1 MLTEEQL
8 EIYGGVLVPVFQQ
21 LEQDIIADIARR
33 VRKEERWTETAELQ
47 AEELRR
53 LGWSPYRI
61 RIEVMRRLQANKEYA
76 AMVERNTLEAKAAQQ
91 AAIDEA
97 REALREQAPELFE
110 TVGNMAFRNDLS
122 LWEQAGQRL
131 TRGGA
136 VDRAVR
142 EMRKRATGDILNL
155 TRTMGFSLPT
165 GSVPARRAF
174 TAALNSALT
183 QAVSGTVSYQQACAN
198 AVRLLTQSGLRHI
211 DYKNGVTRQIDTAV
225 RNAVL
230 TASAQLS
237 GEIMQANIEESGVAY
252 VQVSAHWGARDSHAV
267 WQGKVYSLAEFR
279 SVCGYGEPSNPDHI
293 YSYNCR
299 HTHYPYWPGISE
311 PVEYPPEPGPFEADG
326 KTYTYYQ
333 ATQRQRAMERSIRAM
348 KRDALAQDAMGDTQA
363 LSVAAQK
370 LSEKKAH
377 YISFSKQTGL
387 RPKTERL
394 TVFGY
399 DRSISSSVTQHAK
412 MRREMLSEF
421 QTKMEQAG
429 FTLAGFD
436 RYYGDRE
443 TLEHMGVALER
454 MSGLYPDA
462 AKGATIQWGYRNEK
476 EAYGAYDP
484 ISGIITFNK
493 KALRSWR
500 EVTEE
505 YARYVEN
512 GWFPAG
518 TSADSIF
525 IHEFGH
531 RVWFSRGGGS
541 LSPAVKKTF
550 VKMVY
555 GHLSTSQRENL
566 IKGLL
571 SNYASKKT
579 VPSFQE
585 AIAEAFS
592 EYYNSDTPRE
602 FCELLLREVGLIP

>member
-155 TRTMGFSLPT
+155 TRTMGFSFPT

-348 KRDALAQDAMGDTQA
+348 KRDALAQDAMGDTDA
-363 LSVAAQK
+363 LAAAK
-370 LSEKKAH
+370 IRLDEKTAAYKR
-377 YISFSKQTGL
+377 FSAQVNM
-387 RPKTERL
+387 RPRLER
-394 TVFGY
+394 TQVFGY
-399 DRSISSSVTQHAK
+399 DRGA
-412 MRREMLSEF
+412 
-421 QTKMEQAG
+421 
-429 FTLAGFD
+429 
-436 RYYGDRE
+436 
-443 TLEHMGVALER
+443 
-454 MSGLYPDA
+454 A
-462 AKGATIQWGYRNEK
+462 AKGRAAVREEIKRLISINDRYRSGGDPLYDVLGPISKSHPDEVLRIRQ
-476 EAYGAYDP
+476 EAEQLGVSVKSRPNAMAYAPGLMSGMPGQLFISEENSYGAWLHEERHMLDDAKDGFAGFR
-484 ISGIITFNK
+484 GIVDTRRRIRMEYRAYAVEIDLAK
-493 KALRSWR
+493 QLGRDDIVEELIRLRD
-500 EVTEE
+500 EE
-505 YARYVEN
+505 IA
-512 GWFPAG
+512 
-518 TSADSIF
+518 
-525 IHEFGH
+525 
-531 RVWFSRGGGS
+531 
-541 LSPAVKKTF
+541 
-550 VKMVY
+550 M
-555 GHLSTSQRENL
+555 
-566 IKGLL
+566 IKGE
-571 SNYASKKT
+571 KT
-579 VPSFQE
+579 
-585 AIAEAFS
+585 
-592 EYYNSDTPRE
+592 
-602 FCELLLREVGLIP
+602 

>member
-8 EIYGGVLVPVFQQ
+8 EIYSGALVPVFQQ

-53 LGWSPYRI
+53 LGWSSYRI

-183 QAVSGTVSYQQACAN
+183 QVVSGTVSYQQACAN

-348 KRDALAQDAMGDTQA
+348 KRDALAQDAMGDKGALAAAKIRLDEKTAAYKRFSAQVNMRPRLERTQ
-363 LSVAAQK
+363 
-370 LSEKKAH
+370 
-377 YISFSKQTGL
+377 
-387 RPKTERL
+387 
-394 TVFGY
+394 VFGY
-399 DRSISSSVTQHAK
+399 DRGAAASARSAVA
-412 MRREMLSEF
+412 EMLKQFGVPEGGMLRRSGNRGVFAVLPERM
-421 QTKMEQAG
+421 TKKHIREVAKEYG
-429 FTLAGFD
+429 ISLKRLTLVVDTDPEKISDRCWFTGVADPNNIGTIIFCPKAFASKEMLVRTLFH
-436 RYYGDRE
+436 E
-443 TLEHMGVALER
+443 KVHVLQFLEHG
-454 MSGLYPDA
+454 
-462 AKGATIQWGYRNEK
+462 
-476 EAYGAYDP
+476 
-484 ISGIITFNK
+484 
-493 KALRSWR
+493 
-500 EVTEE
+500 
-505 YARYVEN
+505 
-512 GWFPAG
+512 
-518 TSADSIF
+518 
-525 IHEFGH
+525 
-531 RVWFSRGGGS
+531 
-541 LSPAVKKTF
+541 
-550 VKMVY
+550 
-555 GHLSTSQRENL
+555 
-566 IKGLL
+566 
-571 SNYASKKT
+571 
-579 VPSFQE
+579 
-585 AIAEAFS
+585 S
-592 EYYNSDTPRE
+592 EYVQNNRTYFEQLADEAENAFITQVKQEGR
-602 FCELLLREVGLIP
+602 L

>member
-183 QAVSGTVSYQQACAN
+183 QTVSGTVSYQQACAN

-267 WQGKVYSLAEFR
+267 WQGKVYSLAEFC

-348 KRDALAQDAMGDTQA
+348 KRDALAQDAMGDKGALAAAKIRLDEKTAAYKRFSAQVNMRPRLERTQ
-363 LSVAAQK
+363 
-370 LSEKKAH
+370 
-377 YISFSKQTGL
+377 
-387 RPKTERL
+387 
-394 TVFGY
+394 VFGY
-399 DRSISSSVTQHAK
+399 DRGA
-412 MRREMLSEF
+412 
-421 QTKMEQAG
+421 
-429 FTLAGFD
+429 
-436 RYYGDRE
+436 
-443 TLEHMGVALER
+443 
-454 MSGLYPDA
+454 A
-462 AKGATIQWGYRNEK
+462 AKGRAAVREEIKRLISINDRYRSGGDPLYDVLGPISKSHPDEVLRIRQ
-476 EAYGAYDP
+476 EAEQLGVSVKSRPNAMAYAPGLMSGMPGQLFISEENSYGAWLHEERHMLDDAKDGFAGFR
-484 ISGIITFNK
+484 GIVDTRRRIRMEYRAYAVEIDLAK
-493 KALRSWR
+493 QLGRDDIVEELIRLRD
-500 EVTEE
+500 EE
-505 YARYVEN
+505 IA
-512 GWFPAG
+512 
-518 TSADSIF
+518 
-525 IHEFGH
+525 
-531 RVWFSRGGGS
+531 
-541 LSPAVKKTF
+541 
-550 VKMVY
+550 M
-555 GHLSTSQRENL
+555 
-566 IKGLL
+566 IKGE
-571 SNYASKKT
+571 KT
-579 VPSFQE
+579 
-585 AIAEAFS
+585 
-592 EYYNSDTPRE
+592 
-602 FCELLLREVGLIP
+602 

>member
-8 EIYGGVLVPVFQQ
+8 EIYSGVLVPVFQQ

-155 TRTMGFSLPT
+155 TRTMGFSFPT

-183 QAVSGTVSYQQACAN
+183 QAVSGTLSYQQACAN

-348 KRDALAQDAMGDTQA
+348 KRDALAQDAMGDTDA
-363 LSVAAQK
+363 LAAAK
-370 LSEKKAH
+370 IRLDEKTAAYKR
-377 YISFSKQTGL
+377 FSAQVNM
-387 RPKTERL
+387 RPRLER
-394 TVFGY
+394 TQVFGY
-399 DRSISSSVTQHAK
+399 DRST
-412 MRREMLSEF
+412 
-421 QTKMEQAG
+421 
-429 FTLAGFD
+429 
-436 RYYGDRE
+436 
-443 TLEHMGVALER
+443 
-454 MSGLYPDA
+454 A
-462 AKGATIQWGYRNEK
+462 AKGRAAVREEIKRLISINDRYRSGGDPLYDVLGPISKSHPDEVLRIRQ
-476 EAYGAYDP
+476 EAEQLGVSVKSRPNAMAYAPGLMSGMPGQLFISEENSYGAWLHEERHMLDDAKDGFAGFR
-484 ISGIITFNK
+484 GIVDTRRRIRMEYRAYAVEIDLAK
-493 KALRSWR
+493 QLGRDDIVEELIRLRD
-500 EVTEE
+500 EE
-505 YARYVEN
+505 IA
-512 GWFPAG
+512 
-518 TSADSIF
+518 
-525 IHEFGH
+525 
-531 RVWFSRGGGS
+531 
-541 LSPAVKKTF
+541 
-550 VKMVY
+550 M
-555 GHLSTSQRENL
+555 
-566 IKGLL
+566 IKGE
-571 SNYASKKT
+571 KT
-579 VPSFQE
+579 
-585 AIAEAFS
+585 
-592 EYYNSDTPRE
+592 
-602 FCELLLREVGLIP
+602 

>member
-155 TRTMGFSLPT
+155 TQTMGFSFPT

-348 KRDALAQDAMGDTQA
+348 KRDALAQDAMGDKGALAAAKIRLDEKTAAYKRFSAQVNMRPRLERTQ
-363 LSVAAQK
+363 
-370 LSEKKAH
+370 
-377 YISFSKQTGL
+377 
-387 RPKTERL
+387 
-394 TVFGY
+394 VFGY
-399 DRSISSSVTQHAK
+399 DRSA
-412 MRREMLSEF
+412 
-421 QTKMEQAG
+421 
-429 FTLAGFD
+429 
-436 RYYGDRE
+436 
-443 TLEHMGVALER
+443 
-454 MSGLYPDA
+454 A
-462 AKGATIQWGYRNEK
+462 AKGRAAVREEIKRLISINDRYRSGGDPLYDVLGPISKSHPDEVLRIRQ
-476 EAYGAYDP
+476 EAEQLGVSVKSRPNAMAYAPGLMSGMPGQLFISEENSYGAWLHEERHMLDDAKDGFAGFR
-484 ISGIITFNK
+484 GIVDTRRRIRMEYRAYAVEIDLAK
-493 KALRSWR
+493 QLGRDDIVEELIRLRD
-500 EVTEE
+500 EE
-505 YARYVEN
+505 IA
-512 GWFPAG
+512 
-518 TSADSIF
+518 
-525 IHEFGH
+525 
-531 RVWFSRGGGS
+531 
-541 LSPAVKKTF
+541 
-550 VKMVY
+550 M
-555 GHLSTSQRENL
+555 
-566 IKGLL
+566 IKGE
-571 SNYASKKT
+571 KT
-579 VPSFQE
+579 
-585 AIAEAFS
+585 
-592 EYYNSDTPRE
+592 
-602 FCELLLREVGLIP
+602 

>member
-155 TRTMGFSLPT
+155 TRTMGFSFPT

-348 KRDALAQDAMGDTQA
+348 KRDALAQDAMGDKGALAAAKIRLDEKTAAYRRFSAQVNMRPRLERTQ
-363 LSVAAQK
+363 
-370 LSEKKAH
+370 
-377 YISFSKQTGL
+377 
-387 RPKTERL
+387 
-394 TVFGY
+394 VFGY
-399 DRSISSSVTQHAK
+399 DRSA
-412 MRREMLSEF
+412 
-421 QTKMEQAG
+421 
-429 FTLAGFD
+429 
-436 RYYGDRE
+436 
-443 TLEHMGVALER
+443 
-454 MSGLYPDA
+454 A
-462 AKGATIQWGYRNEK
+462 AKGRAAVREEIKRLISINDRYRSGGDPLYDVLGPISKSHPDEVLRIRQ
-476 EAYGAYDP
+476 EAEQLGVSVKSRPNAMAYAPGLMSGMPGQLFISEENSYGAWLHEERHMLDDAKDGFAGFR
-484 ISGIITFNK
+484 GIVDTRRRIRMEYRAYAVEIDLAK
-493 KALRSWR
+493 QLGRDDIVEELIRLRD
-500 EVTEE
+500 EE
-505 YARYVEN
+505 IA
-512 GWFPAG
+512 
-518 TSADSIF
+518 
-525 IHEFGH
+525 
-531 RVWFSRGGGS
+531 
-541 LSPAVKKTF
+541 
-550 VKMVY
+550 M
-555 GHLSTSQRENL
+555 
-566 IKGLL
+566 IKGE
-571 SNYASKKT
+571 KT
-579 VPSFQE
+579 
-585 AIAEAFS
+585 
-592 EYYNSDTPRE
+592 
-602 FCELLLREVGLIP
+602 

>member
-155 TRTMGFSLPT
+155 TRTMGFSFPT

-348 KRDALAQDAMGDTQA
+348 KRDALAQDAMGDKGALAAAKIRLDEKTAAYKRFSAQVNMRPRLERTQ
-363 LSVAAQK
+363 
-370 LSEKKAH
+370 
-377 YISFSKQTGL
+377 
-387 RPKTERL
+387 
-394 TVFGY
+394 VFGY
-399 DRSISSSVTQHAK
+399 DRGAAARARSAVAEILKQFGVPEGGMLRRSGNRGVFAVLPERMTKKHIREIAKEYGISLKRLTLVVDTDPEKISDRCWFTGVADPNNIGTIIFCPKAFVSK
-412 MRREMLSEF
+412 EMLVR
-421 QTKMEQAG
+421 
-429 FTLAGFD
+429 TLFH
-436 RYYGDRE
+436 E
-443 TLEHMGVALER
+443 KVHVLQFLEHG
-454 MSGLYPDA
+454 
-462 AKGATIQWGYRNEK
+462 
-476 EAYGAYDP
+476 
-484 ISGIITFNK
+484 
-493 KALRSWR
+493 
-500 EVTEE
+500 
-505 YARYVEN
+505 
-512 GWFPAG
+512 
-518 TSADSIF
+518 
-525 IHEFGH
+525 
-531 RVWFSRGGGS
+531 
-541 LSPAVKKTF
+541 
-550 VKMVY
+550 
-555 GHLSTSQRENL
+555 
-566 IKGLL
+566 
-571 SNYASKKT
+571 
-579 VPSFQE
+579 
-585 AIAEAFS
+585 S
-592 EYYNSDTPRE
+592 EYVQNNRTYFEQLADEAENAFITQIKQEGR
-602 FCELLLREVGLIP
+602 L

>member
-155 TRTMGFSLPT
+155 TRTMGFSFPT

-183 QAVSGTVSYQQACAN
+183 QVVSGTVSYQQACAN
-198 AVRLLTQSGLRHI
+198 AVRLLTQSGLRHV

-348 KRDALAQDAMGDTQA
+348 KRDALAQDAMGDKGALAAAKIRLDEKTAVYKRFSAQVNMRPRLERTQ
-363 LSVAAQK
+363 
-370 LSEKKAH
+370 
-377 YISFSKQTGL
+377 
-387 RPKTERL
+387 
-394 TVFGY
+394 VFGY
-399 DRSISSSVTQHAK
+399 DRSAAASARSAVAEILKQFGVPEGGMLRRSGNRGVFAVLPERMTKKHIREIAKEYGISLKRLTLVVDTDPEKISDRCWFTGVADPNNIGTIIFCPKAFVSK
-412 MRREMLSEF
+412 EMLVR
-421 QTKMEQAG
+421 
-429 FTLAGFD
+429 TLFH
-436 RYYGDRE
+436 E
-443 TLEHMGVALER
+443 KVHVLQFLEHG
-454 MSGLYPDA
+454 
-462 AKGATIQWGYRNEK
+462 
-476 EAYGAYDP
+476 
-484 ISGIITFNK
+484 
-493 KALRSWR
+493 
-500 EVTEE
+500 
-505 YARYVEN
+505 
-512 GWFPAG
+512 
-518 TSADSIF
+518 
-525 IHEFGH
+525 
-531 RVWFSRGGGS
+531 
-541 LSPAVKKTF
+541 
-550 VKMVY
+550 
-555 GHLSTSQRENL
+555 
-566 IKGLL
+566 
-571 SNYASKKT
+571 
-579 VPSFQE
+579 
-585 AIAEAFS
+585 S
-592 EYYNSDTPRE
+592 EYVQNNRTYFEQLADEAENAFITQIKQEGR
-602 FCELLLREVGLIP
+602 L

>member
-8 EIYGGVLVPVFQQ
+8 EIYSGVLVPVFQQ

-155 TRTMGFSLPT
+155 TRTMGFSFPT

-252 VQVSAHWGARDSHAV
+252 VQVSAHWGARDSHAL

-348 KRDALAQDAMGDTQA
+348 KRDALAQDAMGDKGALAAAKIRLDEKTAAYKRFSAQVNMRPRLERTQ
-363 LSVAAQK
+363 
-370 LSEKKAH
+370 
-377 YISFSKQTGL
+377 
-387 RPKTERL
+387 
-394 TVFGY
+394 VFGY
-399 DRSISSSVTQHAK
+399 DRGA
-412 MRREMLSEF
+412 
-421 QTKMEQAG
+421 
-429 FTLAGFD
+429 
-436 RYYGDRE
+436 
-443 TLEHMGVALER
+443 
-454 MSGLYPDA
+454 A
-462 AKGATIQWGYRNEK
+462 AKGRAAVREEIKRLISINDRYRSGGDPLYDVLGPISKSHPDEVLRIRQ
-476 EAYGAYDP
+476 EAEQLGVSVKSRPNAMAYAPGLMSGMPGQLFISEENSYGAWLHEERHMLDDAKDGFAGFR
-484 ISGIITFNK
+484 GIVDTRRRIRMEYRAYAVEIDLAK
-493 KALRSWR
+493 QLGRDDIVEELIRLRD
-500 EVTEE
+500 EE
-505 YARYVEN
+505 IA
-512 GWFPAG
+512 
-518 TSADSIF
+518 
-525 IHEFGH
+525 
-531 RVWFSRGGGS
+531 
-541 LSPAVKKTF
+541 
-550 VKMVY
+550 M
-555 GHLSTSQRENL
+555 
-566 IKGLL
+566 IKGE
-571 SNYASKKT
+571 KT
-579 VPSFQE
+579 
-585 AIAEAFS
+585 
-592 EYYNSDTPRE
+592 
-602 FCELLLREVGLIP
+602 

>member
-8 EIYGGVLVPVFQQ
+8 EIYSGALVPVFQQ

-155 TRTMGFSLPT
+155 TRTMGFSFPT

-183 QAVSGTVSYQQACAN
+183 QTVSGTVSYQQACAN

-348 KRDALAQDAMGDTQA
+348 KRDALAQDAMGDKGALAAAKIRLDEKTAAYKRFSAHVNMRPRLERTQ
-363 LSVAAQK
+363 
-370 LSEKKAH
+370 
-377 YISFSKQTGL
+377 
-387 RPKTERL
+387 
-394 TVFGY
+394 VFGY
-399 DRSISSSVTQHAK
+399 DRSA
-412 MRREMLSEF
+412 
-421 QTKMEQAG
+421 
-429 FTLAGFD
+429 
-436 RYYGDRE
+436 
-443 TLEHMGVALER
+443 
-454 MSGLYPDA
+454 A
-462 AKGATIQWGYRNEK
+462 AKGRAAVREEIKRLISINDRYRSGGDPLYDVLGPISKSHPDEVLRIRQ
-476 EAYGAYDP
+476 EAEQLGVSVKSRPNAMAYAPGLMSGMPGQLFISEENSYGAWLHEERHMLDDAKDGFAGFR
-484 ISGIITFNK
+484 GIVDTRRRIRMEYRAYAVEIDLAK
-493 KALRSWR
+493 QLGRDDIVEELIRLRD
-500 EVTEE
+500 EE
-505 YARYVEN
+505 IA
-512 GWFPAG
+512 
-518 TSADSIF
+518 
-525 IHEFGH
+525 
-531 RVWFSRGGGS
+531 
-541 LSPAVKKTF
+541 
-550 VKMVY
+550 M
-555 GHLSTSQRENL
+555 
-566 IKGLL
+566 IKGE
-571 SNYASKKT
+571 KT
-579 VPSFQE
+579 
-585 AIAEAFS
+585 
-592 EYYNSDTPRE
+592 
-602 FCELLLREVGLIP
+602 

>member
-8 EIYGGVLVPVFQQ
+8 EIYSGVLVPVFQQ

-348 KRDALAQDAMGDTQA
+348 KRDALAQDAMGDKGALAAAKIRLDEKTAAYKRFSAQVNMRPRLERTQ
-363 LSVAAQK
+363 
-370 LSEKKAH
+370 
-377 YISFSKQTGL
+377 
-387 RPKTERL
+387 
-394 TVFGY
+394 VFGY
-399 DRSISSSVTQHAK
+399 DRGA
-412 MRREMLSEF
+412 
-421 QTKMEQAG
+421 
-429 FTLAGFD
+429 
-436 RYYGDRE
+436 
-443 TLEHMGVALER
+443 
-454 MSGLYPDA
+454 A
-462 AKGATIQWGYRNEK
+462 AKGRAAVREEIKRLISINDRYRSGGDPLYDVLGPISKSHPDEVLRIRQ
-476 EAYGAYDP
+476 EAEQLGVSVKSRPNAMAYAPGLMSGMPGQLFISEENSYGAWLHEERHMLDDAKDGFAGFR
-484 ISGIITFNK
+484 GIVDTRRRIRMEYRAYAVEIDLAK
-493 KALRSWR
+493 QLGRDDIVEELIRLRD
-500 EVTEE
+500 EE
-505 YARYVEN
+505 IA
-512 GWFPAG
+512 
-518 TSADSIF
+518 
-525 IHEFGH
+525 
-531 RVWFSRGGGS
+531 
-541 LSPAVKKTF
+541 
-550 VKMVY
+550 M
-555 GHLSTSQRENL
+555 
-566 IKGLL
+566 IKGE
-571 SNYASKKT
+571 KT
-579 VPSFQE
+579 
-585 AIAEAFS
+585 
-592 EYYNSDTPRE
+592 
-602 FCELLLREVGLIP
+602 

>member
-8 EIYGGVLVPVFQQ
+8 EIYSGALVPVFQQ

-155 TRTMGFSLPT
+155 TRTMGFSFPT

-183 QAVSGTVSYQQACAN
+183 QTVSGTVSYQQACAN

-326 KTYTYYQ
+326 KTYSYYQ

-348 KRDALAQDAMGDTQA
+348 KRDALAQDAMGDKGALAAAKIRLDEKTAAYKRFSAQVNMRPRLERTQ
-363 LSVAAQK
+363 
-370 LSEKKAH
+370 
-377 YISFSKQTGL
+377 
-387 RPKTERL
+387 
-394 TVFGY
+394 VFGY
-399 DRSISSSVTQHAK
+399 DRSA
-412 MRREMLSEF
+412 
-421 QTKMEQAG
+421 
-429 FTLAGFD
+429 
-436 RYYGDRE
+436 
-443 TLEHMGVALER
+443 
-454 MSGLYPDA
+454 A
-462 AKGATIQWGYRNEK
+462 AKGRAAVREEIKRLISINDRYRSGGDPLYDVLGPISKSHPDEVLRIRQ
-476 EAYGAYDP
+476 EAEQLGVSVKSRPNAMAYAPGLMSGMPGQLFISEENSYGAWLHEERHMLDDAKDGFAGFR
-484 ISGIITFNK
+484 GIVDTRRRIRMEYRAYAVEIDLAK
-493 KALRSWR
+493 QLGRDDIVEELIRLRD
-500 EVTEE
+500 EE
-505 YARYVEN
+505 IA
-512 GWFPAG
+512 
-518 TSADSIF
+518 
-525 IHEFGH
+525 
-531 RVWFSRGGGS
+531 
-541 LSPAVKKTF
+541 
-550 VKMVY
+550 M
-555 GHLSTSQRENL
+555 
-566 IKGLL
+566 IKGE
-571 SNYASKKT
+571 KT
-579 VPSFQE
+579 
-585 AIAEAFS
+585 
-592 EYYNSDTPRE
+592 
-602 FCELLLREVGLIP
+602 

>member
-76 AMVERNTLEAKAAQQ
+76 AMVERNTLEAKATQQ

-155 TRTMGFSLPT
+155 TRTMGFSFPT

-348 KRDALAQDAMGDTQA
+348 KRDALAQDAMGDKGALAAAKIRLDEKTAAYKRFSAQVNMRPRLERTQ
-363 LSVAAQK
+363 
-370 LSEKKAH
+370 
-377 YISFSKQTGL
+377 
-387 RPKTERL
+387 
-394 TVFGY
+394 VFGY
-399 DRSISSSVTQHAK
+399 DRGA
-412 MRREMLSEF
+412 
-421 QTKMEQAG
+421 
-429 FTLAGFD
+429 
-436 RYYGDRE
+436 
-443 TLEHMGVALER
+443 
-454 MSGLYPDA
+454 A
-462 AKGATIQWGYRNEK
+462 AKGRAAVREEIKRLISINDRYRSGGDPLYDVLGPISKSHPDEVLRIRQ
-476 EAYGAYDP
+476 EAEQLGVSVKSRPNAMAYAPGLMSGMPGQLFISEENSYGAWLHEERHMLDDAKDGFAGFR
-484 ISGIITFNK
+484 GIVDTRRRIRMEYRAYAVEIDLAK
-493 KALRSWR
+493 QLGRDDIVEELIRLRD
-500 EVTEE
+500 EE
-505 YARYVEN
+505 IA
-512 GWFPAG
+512 
-518 TSADSIF
+518 
-525 IHEFGH
+525 
-531 RVWFSRGGGS
+531 
-541 LSPAVKKTF
+541 
-550 VKMVY
+550 M
-555 GHLSTSQRENL
+555 
-566 IKGLL
+566 IKGE
-571 SNYASKKT
+571 KT
-579 VPSFQE
+579 
-585 AIAEAFS
+585 
-592 EYYNSDTPRE
+592 
-602 FCELLLREVGLIP
+602 

>member
-142 EMRKRATGDILNL
+142 EMRTRATGDILNL

-267 WQGKVYSLAEFR
+267 WQGKVYPLAEFC

-348 KRDALAQDAMGDTQA
+348 KRDALAQDAMGDKGALAAAKIRLDEKTAAYKRFSAQVNMRPRLERTQ
-363 LSVAAQK
+363 
-370 LSEKKAH
+370 
-377 YISFSKQTGL
+377 
-387 RPKTERL
+387 
-394 TVFGY
+394 VFGY
-399 DRSISSSVTQHAK
+399 DRGA
-412 MRREMLSEF
+412 
-421 QTKMEQAG
+421 
-429 FTLAGFD
+429 
-436 RYYGDRE
+436 
-443 TLEHMGVALER
+443 
-454 MSGLYPDA
+454 A
-462 AKGATIQWGYRNEK
+462 AKGRAAVREEIKRLISINDRYRSGGDPLYDVLGPISKSHPDEVLRIRQ
-476 EAYGAYDP
+476 EAEQLGVSVKSRPNAMAYAPGLMSGMPGQLFISEENSYGAWLHEERHMLDDAKDGFAGFR
-484 ISGIITFNK
+484 GIVDTRRRIRMEYRAYAVEIDLAK
-493 KALRSWR
+493 QLGRDDIVEELIRLRD
-500 EVTEE
+500 EE
-505 YARYVEN
+505 IA
-512 GWFPAG
+512 
-518 TSADSIF
+518 
-525 IHEFGH
+525 
-531 RVWFSRGGGS
+531 
-541 LSPAVKKTF
+541 
-550 VKMVY
+550 M
-555 GHLSTSQRENL
+555 
-566 IKGLL
+566 IKGE
-571 SNYASKKT
+571 KT
-579 VPSFQE
+579 
-585 AIAEAFS
+585 
-592 EYYNSDTPRE
+592 
-602 FCELLLREVGLIP
+602 

>member
-76 AMVERNTLEAKAAQQ
+76 AMIERNTLEAKAAQQ

-155 TRTMGFSLPT
+155 TRTMGFSFPT

-348 KRDALAQDAMGDTQA
+348 KRDALAQDAMGDKGALAAAKIRLDEKTAAYKRFSAQVNMRPRLERTQ
-363 LSVAAQK
+363 
-370 LSEKKAH
+370 
-377 YISFSKQTGL
+377 
-387 RPKTERL
+387 
-394 TVFGY
+394 VFGY
-399 DRSISSSVTQHAK
+399 DRSA
-412 MRREMLSEF
+412 
-421 QTKMEQAG
+421 
-429 FTLAGFD
+429 
-436 RYYGDRE
+436 
-443 TLEHMGVALER
+443 
-454 MSGLYPDA
+454 A
-462 AKGATIQWGYRNEK
+462 AKGRAAVREEIKRLISINDRYRSGGDPLYDVLGPISKSHPDEVLRIRQ
-476 EAYGAYDP
+476 EAEQLGVSVKSRPNAMAYAPGLMSGMPGQLFISEENSYGAWLHEERHMLDDAKDGFAGFR
-484 ISGIITFNK
+484 GIVDTRRRIRMEYRAYAVEIDLAK
-493 KALRSWR
+493 QLGRDDIVEELIRLRD
-500 EVTEE
+500 EE
-505 YARYVEN
+505 IA
-512 GWFPAG
+512 
-518 TSADSIF
+518 
-525 IHEFGH
+525 
-531 RVWFSRGGGS
+531 
-541 LSPAVKKTF
+541 
-550 VKMVY
+550 M
-555 GHLSTSQRENL
+555 
-566 IKGLL
+566 IKGE
-571 SNYASKKT
+571 KT
-579 VPSFQE
+579 
-585 AIAEAFS
+585 
-592 EYYNSDTPRE
+592 
-602 FCELLLREVGLIP
+602 

>member
-8 EIYGGVLVPVFQQ
+8 EIYSGVLVPVFQQ

-155 TRTMGFSLPT
+155 TRTMGFSFPT

-348 KRDALAQDAMGDTQA
+348 KRDALAQDAMGDKGALAAAKIRLDEKTAAYKRFSAQVNMRPRLERTQ
-363 LSVAAQK
+363 
-370 LSEKKAH
+370 
-377 YISFSKQTGL
+377 
-387 RPKTERL
+387 
-394 TVFGY
+394 VFGY
-399 DRSISSSVTQHAK
+399 DRSA
-412 MRREMLSEF
+412 
-421 QTKMEQAG
+421 
-429 FTLAGFD
+429 
-436 RYYGDRE
+436 
-443 TLEHMGVALER
+443 
-454 MSGLYPDA
+454 A
-462 AKGATIQWGYRNEK
+462 AKGRAAVREEIKRLISINDRYRSGGDPLYDVLGPISKSHPDEMLRIRQ
-476 EAYGAYDP
+476 EAEQLGVSVKSRPNAMAYAPGLMSGMPGQLFISEENSYGAWLHEERHMLDDAKDGFAGFR
-484 ISGIITFNK
+484 GIVDTRRRIRMEYRAYAVEIDLAK
-493 KALRSWR
+493 QLGRDDIVEELIRLRD
-500 EVTEE
+500 EE
-505 YARYVEN
+505 IA
-512 GWFPAG
+512 
-518 TSADSIF
+518 
-525 IHEFGH
+525 
-531 RVWFSRGGGS
+531 
-541 LSPAVKKTF
+541 
-550 VKMVY
+550 M
-555 GHLSTSQRENL
+555 
-566 IKGLL
+566 IKGE
-571 SNYASKKT
+571 KT
-579 VPSFQE
+579 
-585 AIAEAFS
+585 
-592 EYYNSDTPRE
+592 
-602 FCELLLREVGLIP
+602 

>member
-76 AMVERNTLEAKAAQQ
+76 AMVERNTLEAKATQQ

-155 TRTMGFSLPT
+155 TRTMGFSFPT

-267 WQGKVYSLAEFR
+267 WQGKVYSLAEFC

-348 KRDALAQDAMGDTQA
+348 KRDALAQDAMGDKGALAAAKIRLDEKTAAYKRFSAQVNMRPRLERTQ
-363 LSVAAQK
+363 
-370 LSEKKAH
+370 
-377 YISFSKQTGL
+377 
-387 RPKTERL
+387 
-394 TVFGY
+394 VFGY
-399 DRSISSSVTQHAK
+399 DRGA
-412 MRREMLSEF
+412 
-421 QTKMEQAG
+421 
-429 FTLAGFD
+429 
-436 RYYGDRE
+436 
-443 TLEHMGVALER
+443 
-454 MSGLYPDA
+454 A
-462 AKGATIQWGYRNEK
+462 AKGRAAVREEIKRLISINDRYRSGGDPLYDVLGPISKSHPDEVLRIRQ
-476 EAYGAYDP
+476 EAEQLGVSVKSRPNAMAYAPGLMSGMPGQLFISEENSYGAWLHEERHMLDDAKDGFAGFR
-484 ISGIITFNK
+484 GIVDTRRRIRMEYRAYAVEIDLAK
-493 KALRSWR
+493 QLGRDDIVEELIRLRD
-500 EVTEE
+500 EE
-505 YARYVEN
+505 IA
-512 GWFPAG
+512 
-518 TSADSIF
+518 
-525 IHEFGH
+525 
-531 RVWFSRGGGS
+531 
-541 LSPAVKKTF
+541 
-550 VKMVY
+550 M
-555 GHLSTSQRENL
+555 
-566 IKGLL
+566 IKGE
-571 SNYASKKT
+571 KT
-579 VPSFQE
+579 
-585 AIAEAFS
+585 
-592 EYYNSDTPRE
+592 
-602 FCELLLREVGLIP
+602 

>member
-348 KRDALAQDAMGDTQA
+348 KRDALAQDAMGDKGALAAAKIRLDEKTAAYKRFSAQVNMRPRLERTQ
-363 LSVAAQK
+363 
-370 LSEKKAH
+370 
-377 YISFSKQTGL
+377 
-387 RPKTERL
+387 
-394 TVFGY
+394 VFGY
-399 DRSISSSVTQHAK
+399 DRSA
-412 MRREMLSEF
+412 
-421 QTKMEQAG
+421 
-429 FTLAGFD
+429 
-436 RYYGDRE
+436 
-443 TLEHMGVALER
+443 
-454 MSGLYPDA
+454 A
-462 AKGATIQWGYRNEK
+462 AKGRAAVREEIKRLISINDRYRSGGDPLYDVLGPISKSHPDEVLRIRQ
-476 EAYGAYDP
+476 EAEQLGVSVKSRPNAMAYAPGLMSGMPGQLFISEENSYGAWLHEERHMLDDAKDGFAGFR
-484 ISGIITFNK
+484 GIVDTRRRIRMEYRAYAVEIDLAK
-493 KALRSWR
+493 QLGRDDIVEELIRLRD
-500 EVTEE
+500 EE
-505 YARYVEN
+505 IA
-512 GWFPAG
+512 
-518 TSADSIF
+518 
-525 IHEFGH
+525 
-531 RVWFSRGGGS
+531 
-541 LSPAVKKTF
+541 
-550 VKMVY
+550 M
-555 GHLSTSQRENL
+555 
-566 IKGLL
+566 IKGE
-571 SNYASKKT
+571 KT
-579 VPSFQE
+579 
-585 AIAEAFS
+585 
-592 EYYNSDTPRE
+592 
-602 FCELLLREVGLIP
+602 

>member
-155 TRTMGFSLPT
+155 TRTMGFSFPT

-267 WQGKVYSLAEFR
+267 WQGKVYSLAEFC

-348 KRDALAQDAMGDTQA
+348 KRDALAQDAMGDKGALAAAKIRLDEKTAAYKRFSAQVNMRPRLERTQ
-363 LSVAAQK
+363 
-370 LSEKKAH
+370 
-377 YISFSKQTGL
+377 
-387 RPKTERL
+387 
-394 TVFGY
+394 VFGY
-399 DRSISSSVTQHAK
+399 DRST
-412 MRREMLSEF
+412 
-421 QTKMEQAG
+421 
-429 FTLAGFD
+429 
-436 RYYGDRE
+436 
-443 TLEHMGVALER
+443 
-454 MSGLYPDA
+454 A
-462 AKGATIQWGYRNEK
+462 AKGRAAVREEIKRLISINDRYRSGGDPLYDVLGPISKSHPDEVLRIRQ
-476 EAYGAYDP
+476 EAEQLGVSVKSRPNAMAYAPGLMSGMPGQLFISEENSYGAWLHEERHMLDDAKDGFAGFR
-484 ISGIITFNK
+484 GIVDTRRRIRMEYRAYAVEIDLAK
-493 KALRSWR
+493 QLGRDDIVEELIRLRD
-500 EVTEE
+500 EE
-505 YARYVEN
+505 IA
-512 GWFPAG
+512 
-518 TSADSIF
+518 
-525 IHEFGH
+525 
-531 RVWFSRGGGS
+531 
-541 LSPAVKKTF
+541 
-550 VKMVY
+550 M
-555 GHLSTSQRENL
+555 
-566 IKGLL
+566 IKGE
-571 SNYASKKT
+571 KT
-579 VPSFQE
+579 
-585 AIAEAFS
+585 
-592 EYYNSDTPRE
+592 
-602 FCELLLREVGLIP
+602 

>member
-8 EIYGGVLVPVFQQ
+8 EIYSGVLVPVFQQ

-155 TRTMGFSLPT
+155 TRTMGFSFPT

-183 QAVSGTVSYQQACAN
+183 QTVSGTVSYQQACAN

-348 KRDALAQDAMGDTQA
+348 KRDALAQDAMGDKGALAAAKIRLDEKTAAYKRFSAQVNMRPRLERTQ
-363 LSVAAQK
+363 
-370 LSEKKAH
+370 
-377 YISFSKQTGL
+377 
-387 RPKTERL
+387 
-394 TVFGY
+394 VFGY
-399 DRSISSSVTQHAK
+399 DRSA
-412 MRREMLSEF
+412 
-421 QTKMEQAG
+421 
-429 FTLAGFD
+429 
-436 RYYGDRE
+436 
-443 TLEHMGVALER
+443 
-454 MSGLYPDA
+454 A
-462 AKGATIQWGYRNEK
+462 AKGRAAVREEIKRLISINDRYRSGGDPLYDVLGPISKSHPDEVLRIRQ
-476 EAYGAYDP
+476 EAEQLGVSVKSRPNAMAYAPGLMSGMPGQLFISEENSYGAWLHEERHMLDDAKDGFAGFR
-484 ISGIITFNK
+484 GIVDTRRRIRMEYRAYAVEIDLAK
-493 KALRSWR
+493 QLGRDDIVEELIRLRD
-500 EVTEE
+500 EE
-505 YARYVEN
+505 IA
-512 GWFPAG
+512 
-518 TSADSIF
+518 
-525 IHEFGH
+525 
-531 RVWFSRGGGS
+531 
-541 LSPAVKKTF
+541 
-550 VKMVY
+550 M
-555 GHLSTSQRENL
+555 
-566 IKGLL
+566 IKGE
-571 SNYASKKT
+571 KT
-579 VPSFQE
+579 
-585 AIAEAFS
+585 
-592 EYYNSDTPRE
+592 
-602 FCELLLREVGLIP
+602 

>member
-76 AMVERNTLEAKAAQQ
+76 AMIERNTLEAKAAQQ

-155 TRTMGFSLPT
+155 TRTMGFSFPT

-279 SVCGYGEPSNPDHI
+279 RVCGYGEPSNPDHI

-348 KRDALAQDAMGDTQA
+348 KRDALAQDAMGDKGALAAAKIRLDEKTAAYKRFSAQVNMRPRLERTQ
-363 LSVAAQK
+363 
-370 LSEKKAH
+370 
-377 YISFSKQTGL
+377 
-387 RPKTERL
+387 
-394 TVFGY
+394 VFGY
-399 DRSISSSVTQHAK
+399 DRSA
-412 MRREMLSEF
+412 
-421 QTKMEQAG
+421 
-429 FTLAGFD
+429 
-436 RYYGDRE
+436 
-443 TLEHMGVALER
+443 
-454 MSGLYPDA
+454 A
-462 AKGATIQWGYRNEK
+462 AKGRAAVREEIKRLISINDRYRSGGDPLYDVLGPISKSHPDEVLRIRQ
-476 EAYGAYDP
+476 EAEQLGVSVKSRPNAMAYAPGLMSGMPGQLFISEENSYGAWLHEERHMLDDAKDGFAGFR
-484 ISGIITFNK
+484 GIVDTRRRIRMEYRAYAVEIDLAK
-493 KALRSWR
+493 QLGRDDIVEELIRLRD
-500 EVTEE
+500 EE
-505 YARYVEN
+505 IA
-512 GWFPAG
+512 
-518 TSADSIF
+518 
-525 IHEFGH
+525 
-531 RVWFSRGGGS
+531 
-541 LSPAVKKTF
+541 
-550 VKMVY
+550 M
-555 GHLSTSQRENL
+555 
-566 IKGLL
+566 IKGE
-571 SNYASKKT
+571 KT
-579 VPSFQE
+579 
-585 AIAEAFS
+585 
-592 EYYNSDTPRE
+592 
-602 FCELLLREVGLIP
+602 

>member
-155 TRTMGFSLPT
+155 TRTMGFSFPT

-267 WQGKVYSLAEFR
+267 WQGKVYSLAEFC

-348 KRDALAQDAMGDTQA
+348 KRDALAQDAMGDKGALAAAKIRLDEKTAAYKRFSAQVNMRPRLERTQ
-363 LSVAAQK
+363 
-370 LSEKKAH
+370 
-377 YISFSKQTGL
+377 
-387 RPKTERL
+387 
-394 TVFGY
+394 VFGY
-399 DRSISSSVTQHAK
+399 DRSA
-412 MRREMLSEF
+412 
-421 QTKMEQAG
+421 
-429 FTLAGFD
+429 
-436 RYYGDRE
+436 
-443 TLEHMGVALER
+443 
-454 MSGLYPDA
+454 A
-462 AKGATIQWGYRNEK
+462 AKGRAAVREEIKRLISINDRYRSGGDPLYDVLGPISKSHPDEVLRIRQ
-476 EAYGAYDP
+476 EAEQLGVSVKSRPNAMAYAPGLMSSMPGQLFISEENSYGAWLHEERHMLDDAKDGFAGFR
-484 ISGIITFNK
+484 GIVDTRRRIRMEYRAYAVEIDLAK
-493 KALRSWR
+493 QLGRDDIVEELIRLRD
-500 EVTEE
+500 EE
-505 YARYVEN
+505 IA
-512 GWFPAG
+512 
-518 TSADSIF
+518 
-525 IHEFGH
+525 
-531 RVWFSRGGGS
+531 
-541 LSPAVKKTF
+541 
-550 VKMVY
+550 M
-555 GHLSTSQRENL
+555 
-566 IKGLL
+566 IKGE
-571 SNYASKKT
+571 KT
-579 VPSFQE
+579 
-585 AIAEAFS
+585 
-592 EYYNSDTPRE
+592 
-602 FCELLLREVGLIP
+602 

>member
-155 TRTMGFSLPT
+155 TRTMGFSFPT

-183 QAVSGTVSYQQACAN
+183 QTVSGTVSYQQACAN
-198 AVRLLTQSGLRHI
+198 AVRLMTQSGLRHI

-267 WQGKVYSLAEFR
+267 WQGKVYSLAEFC

-348 KRDALAQDAMGDTQA
+348 KRDALAQDAMGDKGALAAAKIRLDEKTAAYKRFSAQVNMRPRLERTQ
-363 LSVAAQK
+363 
-370 LSEKKAH
+370 
-377 YISFSKQTGL
+377 
-387 RPKTERL
+387 
-394 TVFGY
+394 VFGY
-399 DRSISSSVTQHAK
+399 DRGA
-412 MRREMLSEF
+412 
-421 QTKMEQAG
+421 
-429 FTLAGFD
+429 
-436 RYYGDRE
+436 
-443 TLEHMGVALER
+443 
-454 MSGLYPDA
+454 A
-462 AKGATIQWGYRNEK
+462 AKGRAAVREEIKRLISINDRYRSGGDPLYDVLGPISKSHPDEVLRIRQ
-476 EAYGAYDP
+476 EAEQLGVSVKSRPNAMAYAPGLMSGMPGQLFISEENSYGAWLHEERHMLDDAKDGFAGFR
-484 ISGIITFNK
+484 GIVDTRRRIRMEYRAYAVEIDLAK
-493 KALRSWR
+493 QLGRDDIVEELIRLRD
-500 EVTEE
+500 EE
-505 YARYVEN
+505 IA
-512 GWFPAG
+512 
-518 TSADSIF
+518 
-525 IHEFGH
+525 
-531 RVWFSRGGGS
+531 
-541 LSPAVKKTF
+541 
-550 VKMVY
+550 M
-555 GHLSTSQRENL
+555 
-566 IKGLL
+566 IKGE
-571 SNYASKKT
+571 KT
-579 VPSFQE
+579 
-585 AIAEAFS
+585 
-592 EYYNSDTPRE
+592 
-602 FCELLLREVGLIP
+602 

>member
-267 WQGKVYSLAEFR
+267 WQGKVYPLAEFC

-348 KRDALAQDAMGDTQA
+348 KRDALAQDAMGDKGALAAAKIRLDEKTAAYKRFSAQVNMRPRLERTQ
-363 LSVAAQK
+363 
-370 LSEKKAH
+370 
-377 YISFSKQTGL
+377 
-387 RPKTERL
+387 
-394 TVFGY
+394 VFGY
-399 DRSISSSVTQHAK
+399 DRGA
-412 MRREMLSEF
+412 
-421 QTKMEQAG
+421 
-429 FTLAGFD
+429 
-436 RYYGDRE
+436 
-443 TLEHMGVALER
+443 
-454 MSGLYPDA
+454 A
-462 AKGATIQWGYRNEK
+462 AKGRAAVREEIKRLISINDRYRSGGDPLYDVLGPISKSHPDEVLRIRQ
-476 EAYGAYDP
+476 EAEQLGVSVKSRPNAMAYAPGLMSGMPGQLFISEENSYGAWLHEERHMLDDAKDGFAGFR
-484 ISGIITFNK
+484 GIVDTRRRIRMEYRAYAVEIDLAK
-493 KALRSWR
+493 QLGRDDIVEELIRLRD
-500 EVTEE
+500 EE
-505 YARYVEN
+505 IA
-512 GWFPAG
+512 
-518 TSADSIF
+518 
-525 IHEFGH
+525 
-531 RVWFSRGGGS
+531 
-541 LSPAVKKTF
+541 
-550 VKMVY
+550 M
-555 GHLSTSQRENL
+555 
-566 IKGLL
+566 IKGE
-571 SNYASKKT
+571 KT
-579 VPSFQE
+579 
-585 AIAEAFS
+585 
-592 EYYNSDTPRE
+592 
-602 FCELLLREVGLIP
+602 

>member
-76 AMVERNTLEAKAAQQ
+76 AMIERNTLEAKAAQQ

-155 TRTMGFSLPT
+155 TRTMGFSFPT

-348 KRDALAQDAMGDTQA
+348 KRDALAQDAMGDKGALAAAKIRLDEKTAAYKRFSAQVNMRPRLERTQ
-363 LSVAAQK
+363 
-370 LSEKKAH
+370 
-377 YISFSKQTGL
+377 
-387 RPKTERL
+387 
-394 TVFGY
+394 VFGY
-399 DRSISSSVTQHAK
+399 DRSA
-412 MRREMLSEF
+412 
-421 QTKMEQAG
+421 
-429 FTLAGFD
+429 
-436 RYYGDRE
+436 
-443 TLEHMGVALER
+443 
-454 MSGLYPDA
+454 A
-462 AKGATIQWGYRNEK
+462 AKGRAAVREEIKRLISINDRYRSGGDPLYDVLGPISKSHPDEMLRIRQ
-476 EAYGAYDP
+476 EAEQLGVSVKSRPNAMAYAPGLMSGMPGQLFISEENSYGAWLHEERHMLDDAKDGFAGFR
-484 ISGIITFNK
+484 GIVDTRRRIRMEYRAYAVEIDLAK
-493 KALRSWR
+493 QLGRDDIVEELIRLRD
-500 EVTEE
+500 EE
-505 YARYVEN
+505 IA
-512 GWFPAG
+512 
-518 TSADSIF
+518 
-525 IHEFGH
+525 
-531 RVWFSRGGGS
+531 
-541 LSPAVKKTF
+541 
-550 VKMVY
+550 M
-555 GHLSTSQRENL
+555 
-566 IKGLL
+566 IKGE
-571 SNYASKKT
+571 KT
-579 VPSFQE
+579 
-585 AIAEAFS
+585 
-592 EYYNSDTPRE
+592 
-602 FCELLLREVGLIP
+602 

>member
-311 PVEYPPEPGPFEADG
+311 SVEYPPEPGPFEADG

-348 KRDALAQDAMGDTQA
+348 KRDALAQDAMGDKGALAAAKIRLDEKTAAYKRFSAQVNMRPRLERTQ
-363 LSVAAQK
+363 
-370 LSEKKAH
+370 
-377 YISFSKQTGL
+377 
-387 RPKTERL
+387 
-394 TVFGY
+394 VFGY
-399 DRSISSSVTQHAK
+399 DRSA
-412 MRREMLSEF
+412 
-421 QTKMEQAG
+421 
-429 FTLAGFD
+429 
-436 RYYGDRE
+436 
-443 TLEHMGVALER
+443 
-454 MSGLYPDA
+454 A
-462 AKGATIQWGYRNEK
+462 AKGRAAVREEIKRLISINDRYRSGGDPLYDVLGPISKSHPDEVLRIRQ
-476 EAYGAYDP
+476 EAEQLGVSVKSRPNAMAYAPGLMSGMPGQLFISEENSYGAWLHEERHMLDDAKDGFAGFR
-484 ISGIITFNK
+484 GIVDTRRRIRMEYRAYAVEIDLAK
-493 KALRSWR
+493 QLGRDDIVEELIRLRD
-500 EVTEE
+500 EE
-505 YARYVEN
+505 IA
-512 GWFPAG
+512 
-518 TSADSIF
+518 
-525 IHEFGH
+525 
-531 RVWFSRGGGS
+531 
-541 LSPAVKKTF
+541 
-550 VKMVY
+550 M
-555 GHLSTSQRENL
+555 
-566 IKGLL
+566 IKGE
-571 SNYASKKT
+571 KT
-579 VPSFQE
+579 
-585 AIAEAFS
+585 
-592 EYYNSDTPRE
+592 
-602 FCELLLREVGLIP
+602 

>member
-8 EIYGGVLVPVFQQ
+8 EIYSGVLVPVFQQ

-183 QAVSGTVSYQQACAN
+183 QTVSGTVSYQQACAN

-348 KRDALAQDAMGDTQA
+348 KRDALAQDAMGDKGALAAAKIRLDEKTAAYKRFSAQVNMRPRLERTQ
-363 LSVAAQK
+363 
-370 LSEKKAH
+370 
-377 YISFSKQTGL
+377 
-387 RPKTERL
+387 
-394 TVFGY
+394 VFGY
-399 DRSISSSVTQHAK
+399 DRSA
-412 MRREMLSEF
+412 
-421 QTKMEQAG
+421 
-429 FTLAGFD
+429 
-436 RYYGDRE
+436 
-443 TLEHMGVALER
+443 
-454 MSGLYPDA
+454 A
-462 AKGATIQWGYRNEK
+462 AKGRAAVREEIKRLISINDRYRSGGDPLYDVLGPISKSHPDEVLRIRQ
-476 EAYGAYDP
+476 EAEQLGVSVKSRPNAMAYAPGLMSGMPGQLFISEENSYGAWLHEERHMLDDAKDGFAGFR
-484 ISGIITFNK
+484 GIVDTRRRIRMEYRAYAVEIDLAK
-493 KALRSWR
+493 QLGRDDIVEELIRLRD
-500 EVTEE
+500 EE
-505 YARYVEN
+505 IA
-512 GWFPAG
+512 
-518 TSADSIF
+518 
-525 IHEFGH
+525 
-531 RVWFSRGGGS
+531 
-541 LSPAVKKTF
+541 
-550 VKMVY
+550 M
-555 GHLSTSQRENL
+555 
-566 IKGLL
+566 IKGE
-571 SNYASKKT
+571 KT
-579 VPSFQE
+579 
-585 AIAEAFS
+585 
-592 EYYNSDTPRE
+592 
-602 FCELLLREVGLIP
+602 